1 MGTGGGPF
9 YEVISQKIFNLT
21 NDGFPYDDSGGGEGD
36 DGFEYN
42 DVIAAPTSIRPP
54 ETKKRPPKKP
64 SRQGTPA
71 PPRSPPSRSL
81 EMHQTRARGDKS
93 QIYLNLKAGYESQG
107 EGKMTPKQHIF
118 ATSRSNVPTP

>member
-1 MGTGGGPF
+1 MGTGRGSPF

-71 PPRSPPSRSL
+71 PPRSPPSPSPAPISGSSRVGL
-81 EMHQTRARGDKS
+81 DPTILAIFVATAVPVIKQRAS
-93 QIYLNLKAGYESQG
+93 INLK
-107 EGKMTPKQHIF
+107 
-118 ATSRSNVPTP
+118 RL